1 MFAKS
6 NLNGV
11 ACTYSGEDAC
21 MPGSKECCA
30 ENDAVYTYL
39 LANTPPGTISWNFD
53 KIITDLSGKPYA
65 GEVIMHGGDVD
76 AAVSNVVD
84 SLLEGDAP
92 NLAALPDAATKLG
105 SVLSWPWPALAV
117 AGEGRLRA
125 WWIFSPRAPERHG
138 AKINARPD
146 DLGIIVG
153 DFGAVSGPF
162 GSDYPEE
169 AEAPLQTLDDVGW
182 SLVYDKDVVPA
193 SCLFGFLADFM
204 ATSQKVT
211 PRSVE
216 ALATADVIG
225 EAQLEVPISDHK
237 AIKVAFPLPAL
248 AASRTKPTAA
258 SGLQELPVIGF
269 GSHFMPEDLT
279 ERVSDQDF
287 YRRVDEL
294 TQAALQEALAA
305 GVRLIDSSN

>member
-1 MFAKS
+1 MLTRLQKKYSDKPVRFLLFPCNQFGEQEPGTNAEIKKFAEQYVALAKDGGDSNVIMFAKS

-105 SVLSWPWPALAV
+105 PVLSWPWPALAV
-117 AGEGRLRA
+117 AGMLLA
-125 WWIFSPRAPERHG
+125 VLYT
-138 AKINARPD
+138 ARPRQETSGD
-146 DLGIIVG
+146 DSLGYIQI
-153 DFGAVSGPF
+153 A
-162 GSDYPEE
+162 
-169 AEAPLQTLDDVGW
+169 
-182 SLVYDKDVVPA
+182 
-193 SCLFGFLADFM
+193 
-204 ATSQKVT
+204 
-211 PRSVE
+211 
-216 ALATADVIG
+216 
-225 EAQLEVPISDHK
+225 
-237 AIKVAFPLPAL
+237 
-248 AASRTKPTAA
+248 
-258 SGLQELPVIGF
+258 
-269 GSHFMPEDLT
+269 
-279 ERVSDQDF
+279 
-287 YRRVDEL
+287 
-294 TQAALQEALAA
+294 
-305 GVRLIDSSN
+305 